1 MWLKLPTGGWLNCDK
16 IKKIYCDTVEVAG
29 DIVSQR
35 VYFIMDDDTLTNRS
49 RFYTEIW
56 PKELTL
62 EQATDH
68 LVKSIALNRTSRVKL
83 SVDGTVVLV

>member
-16 IKKIYCDTVEVAG
+16 IKEIYCDTVKAAG

-35 VYFIMDDDTLTNRS
+35 VYFVMDGMDDDTQ
-49 RFYTEIW
+49 FYTEIQ
-56 PKELTL
+56 PKKLTL

-83 SVDGTVVLV
+83 SIDGTVVLV